1 MERIVNRNVDFT
13 ATGSGQ
19 SWTAPAGVT
28 EILVMFGDRTN
39 AANIFIA
46 PMVVTVVPNTTY
58 TFTINQTG
66 YTAYNNSNTFGSLFT
81 WVGANRIYLQW
92 VE

>member
-1 MERIVNRNVDFT
+1 MQRIVNRNIDFT
-13 ATGSGQ
+13 STGSGQ

-28 EILVMFGDRTN
+28 QILVMFGSRTD
-39 AANIFIA
+39 ATNIAIS
-46 PMVVTVVPNTTY
+46 PMAVEVTPNTTY

-66 YTAYNNSNTFGSLFT
+66 YTSYGTPNTFGSLFS
-81 WVGANRIYLQW
+81 WLGADRIYLQW